1 MVQSFPYVKNG
12 ANFCHSET
20 VRDKTPTNSGL
31 EKMVEQTQKQLPGL
45 LFGIQN
51 TKTQGIKWVGKPNQ
65 IRNWKHLNQQLHK
78 KCVKYDVFV

>member
-45 LFGIQN
+45 LFGNQTPKHRESN
-51 TKTQGIKWVGKPNQ
+51 EWENQ
-65 IRNWKHLNQQLHK
+65 I
-78 KCVKYDVFV
+78 KYEIESI